1 MRITTNAILRDYKSN
16 LATTIDNL
24 NLSRTHVMTQ
34 RSFNSVAEDP
44 ASAARA
50 SQLHRKY
57 YKVQDNL
64 SMLTD
69 IQSRQDGQE
78 SALTQV
84 SNIIKTIS
92 EDYNVQA
99 MSGDKQTKE
108 TRQTFASAI
117 RQYQKSMVLSLN
129 ATYEDTFLF
138 AGSDGKNVPFE
149 LSADNKTLTYRGINV
164 DAAQNT
170 SDYAT
175 LTNLSNEKLYVD
187 LGMGLSLDDAGQVVP
202 SSAFNIALP
211 GIKAI
216 GYGKDKDG
224 MSNNAIVLA
233 GQLADALEAEN
244 FDSEAYGKLM
254 NKFKDVSSNIMN
266 GITDLGVKSEFLT
279 TTKDRLENADISL
292 QEQMEKVE
300 GIDTAAAITDYMW
313 NQYAYNAALKVGTSI
328 LSPSFIDFMR

>member
-16 LATTIDNL
+16 LAATIDNL
-24 NLSRTHVMTQ
+24 NLSRTRVMTQ

-44 ASAARA
+44 GSAARA

-57 YKVQDNL
+57 YKIQDNL

-78 SALTQV
+78 GALTQV
-84 SNIIKTIS
+84 SNMVKTIS

-99 MSGDKQTKE
+99 MSGDKQTPE
-108 TRQTFASAI
+108 TRQTFAAAI

-129 ATYEDTFLF
+129 STYEDTFLF
-138 AGSDGKNVPFE
+138 AGSDGKNAPFE
-149 LSADNKTLTYRGINV
+149 LSADGKTLTYRGINV
-164 DAAQNT
+164 DAPMNT
-170 SDYAT
+170 SDYAS

-187 LGMGLSLDDAGQVVP
+187 LGMGLSLDEADQVVP
-202 SSAFNIALP
+202 SSAFNISLP

-216 GYGKDKDG
+216 GYGQDKNG
-224 MSNNAIVLA
+224 MSNNVVVLA
-233 GQLADALEAEN
+233 GQLVEALEAKN
-244 FDSEAYGKLM
+244 FDADAYGKLM
-254 NKFKDVSSNIMN
+254 NKFKDLSTNILN

-279 TTKDRLENADISL
+279 TTKDRLEDADISI
-292 QEQMEKVE
+292 QEQMQKVE
-300 GIDTAAAITDYMW
+300 GIDPAAAITDYMW
-313 NQYAYNAALKVGTSI
+313 NQYTYNAALKVGTSI

>member
-16 LATTIDNL
+16 LAATIDNL

-44 ASAARA
+44 GAAARA

-78 SALTQV
+78 GSLTQI
-84 SNIIKTIS
+84 SNIVKTIS

-99 MSGDKQTKE
+99 MSGDKQTME
-108 TRQTFASAI
+108 TRQTYASAI

-129 ATYEDTFLF
+129 STYEETFLF
-138 AGSDGKNVPFE
+138 AGADGKNAPFE
-149 LSADNKTLTYRGINV
+149 LSSDGSVLTYRGINV
-164 DAAQNT
+164 DAEKGT
-170 SDYAT
+170 SDHAS
-175 LTNLSNEKLYVD
+175 LTNLSNETLYVD
-187 LGMGLSLDDAGQVVP
+187 LGMGLALDEAGQAVP
-202 SSAFNIALP
+202 SSAFNMSLP

-224 MSNNAIVLA
+224 MSNNAVVLA
-233 GQLADALEAEN
+233 DQLADLLEAEN
-244 FDSEAYGKLM
+244 FDTEAYGKLM
-254 NKFKDVSSNIMN
+254 DKFKNVSTNILN

-279 TTKDRLENADISL
+279 TTKTRLEDSSISL

-300 GIDTAAAITDYMW
+300 GVDTAAAITDYMW

-328 LSPSFIDFMR
+328 LSPSFIDFMK

>member
-34 RSFNSVAEDP
+34 RSFNSAAEDP
-44 ASAARA
+44 AGAARA

-64 SMLTD
+64 SMLED

-78 SALTQV
+78 DSLTQV
-84 SNIIKTIS
+84 SNIVKTIS
-92 EDYNVQA
+92 ENYNVQA

-129 ATYEDTFLF
+129 SSYEDTFLF
-138 AGSDGKNVPFE
+138 AGSDGKNPPFN
-149 LSADNKTLTYRGINV
+149 LSSDGGTLTYRGINV
-164 DAAQNT
+164 DASQGTADDA
-170 SDYAT
+170 S

-187 LGMGLSLDDAGQVVP
+187 LGMGLSFDSGDQVVP
-202 SSAFNIALP
+202 SSAFNISLP

-224 MSNNAIVLA
+224 VSNNAVVLA
-233 GQLADALEAEN
+233 GQLADALESDT
-244 FDSEAYGKLM
+244 FDPVSYGKLM
-254 NKFKDVSSNIMN
+254 NKFKDVGTNILN

-279 TTKDRLENADISL
+279 TTKDRLENTNISL
-292 QEQMEKVE
+292 QEQMSKVE
-300 GIDTAAAITDYMW
+300 GIDPAAAITEYMW

-328 LSPSFIDFMR
+328 LSSSFIDFMR

>member
-1 MRITTNAILRDYKSN
+1 MRITTNAILRNYKSN

-57 YKVQDNL
+57 YKIQDNL

-78 SALTQV
+78 AALTQV

-92 EDYNVQA
+92 EDYNVQV
-99 MSGDKQTKE
+99 MSGDKQTPE
-108 TRQTFASAI
+108 SRQTFATAI
-117 RQYQKSMVLSLN
+117 RQFQQSMVLSLN
-129 ATYEDTFLF
+129 STYEDTFLF
-138 AGSDGKNVPFE
+138 AGADGKNAPFN
-149 LSADNKTLTYRGINV
+149 LSPDGKTLTYRGVNV
-164 DAAQNT
+164 DSTANE
-170 SDYAT
+170 AT

-187 LGMGLSLDDAGQVVP
+187 LGMGLSLDQGDQVVP
-202 SSAFNIALP
+202 SSAFNISLP

-233 GQLADALEAEN
+233 GQLADALEADT
-244 FDSEAYGKLM
+244 FDTEAYGKLM
-254 NKFKDVSSNIMN
+254 DKFKTISTNVLN

-279 TTKDRLENADISL
+279 TTKDRLENADISI

>member
-1 MRITTNAILRDYKSN
+1 MRLTTNAILRNYKSN
-16 LATTIDNL
+16 LATTINNL

-78 SALTQV
+78 SSLTQV

-99 MSGDKQTKE
+99 MSGDKQTPE

-117 RQYQKSMVLSLN
+117 RQYQQSMVLSLN

-149 LSADNKTLTYRGINV
+149 LSSDGKTLTYRGINV
-164 DAAQNT
+164 DASQNT
-170 SDYAT
+170 SDYAS

-187 LGMGLSLDDAGQVVP
+187 LGMGLALDEADQVVP
-202 SSAFNIALP
+202 SSAFNISLP

-233 GQLADALEAEN
+233 GQLADLLEADT
-244 FDSEAYGKLM
+244 FDTEAYGKLM
-254 NKFKDVSSNIMN
+254 NKFKDVSSSIMN

-279 TTKDRLENADISL
+279 TTKDRLENADISI

-300 GIDTAAAITDYMW
+300 GVDPAAAITDYMW

>member
-1 MRITTNAILRDYKSN
+1 MRITTNAILRNYKSN

-78 SALTQV
+78 AALTQI
-84 SNIIKTIS
+84 SNIVKTIS
-92 EDYNVQA
+92 EDYNVQV
-99 MSGDKQTKE
+99 MSGDKQTPE

-117 RQYQKSMVLSLN
+117 RQFQQSMALSLN
-129 ATYEDTFLF
+129 STYEDTFLF
-138 AGSDGKNVPFE
+138 AGADGKNAPFN
-149 LSADNKTLTYRGINV
+149 LSADGKTLTYRGVNV
-164 DAAQNT
+164 DTA
-170 SDYAT
+170 DKKT
-175 LTNLSNEKLYVD
+175 LDKLADENLYVD
-187 LGMGLSLDDAGQVVP
+187 LGMGLSLDQGYNVVP
-202 SSAFNIALP
+202 SSAFNISLP

-216 GYGKDKDG
+216 GYGKDDKG
-224 MSNNAIVLA
+224 MSDNAIVLA
-233 GQLADALEAEN
+233 GQLADALEAET
-244 FDSEAYGKLM
+244 FDADAYGKLM
-254 NKFKDVSSNIMN
+254 DKFKTKSTKILN

-300 GIDTAAAITDYMW
+300 GIDPAAAITDYMW